1 MNIFIPYEFTTWND
15 YIREERANLYKANH
29 IKQSEKQIIQLLV
42 KKKYRGNYPVTL
54 TVRPHFKNK
63 RRDLD
68 NFRLK
73 GLIDGL
79 VCAGVIRNDNLN
91 NINKIVLEAV
101 FSDEEGVEIEIRE
114 SEEDGRAQNVCKTSY
129 RQ

>member
-42 KKKYRGNYPVTL
+42 KKKYRGKYPVTL

-68 NFRLK
+68 NFRIK

-91 NINKIVLEAV
+91 NINKIILEAV

-114 SEEDGRAQNVCKTSY
+114 SEEDGGTQNVCENDY
-129 RQ
+129 R

>member
-1 MNIFIPYEFTTWND
+1 MNIFIPYEFVTWND

-42 KKKYRGNYPVTL
+42 KKKYRGKYPVTL

-68 NFRLK
+68 NFRIK

-91 NINKIVLEAV
+91 NINKIILEAI

-114 SEEDGRAQNVCKTSY
+114 SEEDGGTQNVCENDY
-129 RQ
+129 R

>member
-1 MNIFIPYEFTTWND
+1 MNIFIPYEFVTWND

-42 KKKYRGNYPVTL
+42 KKKYRGNYPLTL
-54 TVRPHFKNK
+54 IVRPHFKNK

-79 VCAGVIRNDNLN
+79 GCAGVIRNDNLN
-91 NINKIVLEAV
+91 NINKIILEAV

-114 SEEDGRAQNVCKTSY
+114 SEEDGGTQNVRKDNN
-129 RQ
+129 

>member
-1 MNIFIPYEFTTWND
+1 MNIFIPYEFVTWND

-42 KKKYRGNYPVTL
+42 KKKYRGKYPVTL

-68 NFRLK
+68 NFRIK

-91 NINKIVLEAV
+91 NINKIILEAV

-114 SEEDGRAQNVCKTSY
+114 SEEDGGTQNVCENDY
-129 RQ
+129 R